1 MVRVKPI
8 WSADN
13 RANILAYIADGP
25 VYQPLKRLMNI
36 STLVC
41 NIVDPSSALMVREKP
56 LAIPCA

>member
-13 RANILAYIADGP
+13 RENVLAYIADGP

-36 STLVC
+36 INVGLQHRRAVICS
-41 NIVDPSSALMVREKP
+41 DG
-56 LAIPCA
+56 